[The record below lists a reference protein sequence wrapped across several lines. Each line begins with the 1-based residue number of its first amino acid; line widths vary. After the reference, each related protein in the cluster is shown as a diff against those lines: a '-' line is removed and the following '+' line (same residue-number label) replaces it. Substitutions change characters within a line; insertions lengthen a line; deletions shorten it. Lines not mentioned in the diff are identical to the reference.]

1 MIESITY
8 YVNVIGHVL
17 RLDPAVFQA
26 LQFSENNLQLAFST
40 ILLAG
45 LSSQVGHSVVLFANQ
60 VKPPR
65 FFFSLLVGSAF
76 YFINILVWSLSI
88 WLLGRLLFNQ
98 VSFLQIINVMGLAQA
113 PYLLGFLIFI
123 PFFGIPIGWMLSL
136 YTLIAVLTGLEVAFD
151 IPLGAAAF
159 TSGIGWLLVQLFQR
173 TIGQPLTTLSQYVKT
188 RVAGLDQLRES
199 IDAQYLI
206 EQVEDRIA
214 QETTPLI

>member
-26 LQFSENNLQLAFST
+26 LQFSENNLQLALSI
-40 ILLAG
+40 ILFAG

-65 FFFSLLVGSAF
+65 FIFSLLVGSAF

-88 WLLGRLLFNQ
+88 WLLGRVLFNQ

-113 PYLLGFLIFI
+113 PYVLSFLIFI

-136 YTLIAVLTGLEVAFD
+136 YTLLAVLTGLEVAFD
-151 IPLGAAAF
+151 IPLWSAAL

-173 TIGQPLTTLSQYVKT
+173 TIGQPLTTLSHYVKT
-188 RVAGLDQLRES
+188 RVAGLDQLRQS
-199 IDAQYLI
+199 IDAHYLI
-206 EQVEDRIA
+206 EQVEDRIE